1 MYFHSFPITDYDPT
15 GSGFTNQIQDI
26 MIRVKVREWIKNNG
40 ALFAKHII
48 DDGDTPE
55 ITSFKVYG
63 DVQYNW
69 VVLLFNQIT
78 NNYYG
83 WPLSRHNFMAYI
95 NSKYTDPNGIHHY
108 EISQES
114 GGTWKKIVVELAD
127 HPTAT
132 AITNI
137 QYEQTKQDKLRE
149 IKILQPNYIKQFQS
163 EFKQLVRLKANGSN
177 N

>member
-1 MYFHSFPITDYDPT
+1 MYFHSFPTTDYDPT

-149 IKILQPNYIKQFQS
+149 IKILQPNYLKQFQS

>member
-1 MYFHSFPITDYDPT
+1 MYFHSFPKTDYEPT

-55 ITSFKVYG
+55 ITYFKVYG

-149 IKILQPNYIKQFQS
+149 IKILQPNYLKQFQS